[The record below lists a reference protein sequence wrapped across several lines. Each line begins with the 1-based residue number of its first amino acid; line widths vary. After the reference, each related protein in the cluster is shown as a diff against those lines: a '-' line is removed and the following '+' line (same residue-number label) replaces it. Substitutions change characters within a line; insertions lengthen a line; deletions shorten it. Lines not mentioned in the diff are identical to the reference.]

1 MVRELGWA
9 RRPEDHLHDPDD
21 ETVAADQR
29 DAQDGKQ
36 KHDQE
41 DEQAGLVP
49 LGRGDRGAGVIRRYS
64 SLFYSDW
71 HIGSLVTDQHRAMFV
86 SIVLQSARSH

>member
-49 LGRGDRGAGVIRRYS
+49 LGRGDRGRVSFGVT
-64 SLFYSDW
+64 
-71 HIGSLVTDQHRAMFV
+71 V
-86 SIVLQSARSH
+86 IVLPTGI